1 MKTYTEADLA
11 LFAKYEAARA
21 DLRPAACNPEGPCW
35 VRQGPPAIGHTRTLQ
50 TTCIG
55 CGSSLPG
62 LPEGGQRKSTPGY
75 HR

>member
-35 VRQGPPAIGHTRTLQ
+35 VREGPPAMDKTKGGPNTVCR
-50 TTCIG
+50 G
-55 CGSSLPG
+55 CGSAVGMPTI
-62 LPEGGQRKSTPGY
+62 PNTRTQRY
-75 HR
+75 AR